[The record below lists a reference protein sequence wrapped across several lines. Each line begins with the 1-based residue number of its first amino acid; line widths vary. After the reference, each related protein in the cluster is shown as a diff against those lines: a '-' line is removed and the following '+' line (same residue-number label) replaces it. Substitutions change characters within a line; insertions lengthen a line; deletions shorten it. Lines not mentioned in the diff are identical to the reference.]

1 MKQRLYTILALCMC
15 SFAVRALPADSAG
28 RVLGQY
34 IQAAINY
41 SESIPQEKVYLHF
54 DNTSYYQGDN
64 IWFKCYLVDAAT
76 NTASRLSRTLYVELL
91 NPGGKVIQR
100 RVLKVGNGQ
109 CHGDFSLDH
118 LPFYSG
124 YYEIREVVAELP
136 FKK

>member
-1 MKQRLYTILALCMC
+1 MC

-34 IQAAINY
+34 IQAAIYY

-109 CHGDFSLDH
+109 CHGAFSLEH

-124 YYEIREVVAELP
+124 YYEIREGVAELH
-136 FKK
+136 